1 MSGNNK
7 VTKIKKINEEK
18 SNDLKDQIKT
28 FVKEDSENDEMISD
42 EELEKIK
49 KIANEGGL
57 HGLYGCTIC

>member
-1 MSGNNK
+1 MSGTSK
-7 VTKIKKINEEK
+7 VKKIKQF
-18 SNDLKDQIKT
+18 NDKQSTDLIDKIKT
-28 FVKEDSENDEMISD
+28 FVKKGSENDEMISD

>member
-7 VTKIKKINEEK
+7 VRKIKQINVEK

-28 FVKEDSENDEMISD
+28 FVKEGSENDEMISN

-49 KIANEGGL
+49 KIAKEGGL